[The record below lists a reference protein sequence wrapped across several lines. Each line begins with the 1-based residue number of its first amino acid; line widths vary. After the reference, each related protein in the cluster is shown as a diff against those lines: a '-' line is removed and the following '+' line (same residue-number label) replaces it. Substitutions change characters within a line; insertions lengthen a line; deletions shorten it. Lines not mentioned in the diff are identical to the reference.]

1 MPLGTSGA
9 AGWEPHHLDEEQK
22 PEEPADLKVE
32 ATSPCAQPDK
42 TTTDR
47 RVLLVPEGHSAAPL
61 LSDRVLVPCHSLARM
76 PA

>member
-1 MPLGTSGA
+1 MMPLGTSGT

-32 ATSPCAQPDK
+32 ATSPDK

-47 RVLLVPEGHSAAPL
+47 RVPEGHSAVL
-61 LSDRVLVPCHSLARM
+61 LLFASWARGLECLNSDTIS
-76 PA
+76 